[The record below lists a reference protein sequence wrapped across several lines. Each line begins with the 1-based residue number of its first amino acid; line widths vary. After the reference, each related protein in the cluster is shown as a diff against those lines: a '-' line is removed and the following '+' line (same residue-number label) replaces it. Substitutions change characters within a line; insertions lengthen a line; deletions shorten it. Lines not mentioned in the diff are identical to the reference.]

1 MEYANILLR
10 PVISEKATMVK
21 DAHNQVVFIV
31 HPDANK
37 IEIAK
42 AVEKAFSV
50 TVTGVTT
57 SVSAASGPDANTAP
71 RPRRARPRPNRAM
84 VRTPCRVSP
93 RAGGTPSP
101 PGRSP

>member
-1 MEYANILLR
+1 MEYANILLK

-21 DAHNQVVFIV
+21 DANNQVVFVV

-50 TVTGVTT
+50 TVTGVR
-57 SVSAASGPDANTAP
+57 VVK
-71 RPRRARPRPNRAM
+71 RRSLARSRM
-84 VRTPCRVSP
+84 GRVTG
-93 RAGGTPSP
+93 RIAGYKKAYVTLAQGDKIEFFE
-101 PGRSP
+101 GV